1 MNKKIPAQISE
12 STALVSAQTLTSNK
26 SSQRRHRLYQRFCL
40 PSKAAILML
49 FWTAVVGI
57 IYYTVIAM
65 IVAIVGFNSE
75 SSKHSISSG
84 VILVYALLAFIAM
97 TYPLSGLIADVCCG
111 RLKAVGI
118 SLFFLLAFTVISCL
132 LEIFDSVYV
141 TKLHEIPESDYS
153 LKDYNYKNII
163 TIVIGF
169 IAFLLFIIGLAGYQA
184 NFLQLGLD
192 QLFEAPSQYLRL
204 FILYTAW
211 IFDCGSLPFT
221 LTLPLLLCS
230 DQLNYV
236 PIYLIVVIPS
246 FLSVTLTIL
255 LIISRWKRHWF
266 YIEPGHKNP
275 YKTVFNVI
283 KFAKNHKHPLR
294 RSAFTYCDDY
304 VPSRID
310 FAKQRFGGPFTTE
323 QVENVKTFLRII
335 IVLLA
340 TGPLFVLEVPASL
353 FIFPLFGLHSLK
365 YHKHIG
371 KEYCTEGHVIVGT
384 GSLMN
389 LFSTLVVFPVY
400 IWVNTFMLCR
410 KAHGFFKRVIIGAVI
425 SLLGVTSLVITDVV
439 GHSLEA
445 DNISNG
451 TQCMFQVY
459 RIHGII
465 YYPALN
471 LHWSVLIPPSLLL
484 GVGPLLVITASL
496 EFISAQSPQPMKGFL
511 IGIYFAIRGFFQFL
525 NSTVIFAFSLK
536 QPWASGEILEHPP
549 VTNCGFTYFL
559 FTTVT
564 GLIGL
569 LLFSVTA
576 KKYKYRERDEG
587 LFQQQVVEDI
597 YERYITQDHSII
609 ESFSSDEH

>member
-1 MNKKIPAQISE
+1 MNKKIPAQIPE
-12 STALVSAQTLTSNK
+12 STHLLSAQSSTSNK
-26 SSQRRHRLYQRFCL
+26 SSQRRHRLYRRFCL

-49 FWTAVVGI
+49 FWTAIVGI
-57 IYYTVIAM
+57 IYYTVIGITAT
-65 IVAIVGFNSE
+65 VVDYNSG
-75 SSKHSISSG
+75 SLKYSRPSG
-84 VILVYALLAFIAM
+84 VILVYAFLAFIAM
-97 TYPLSGLIADVCCG
+97 TYPLSGLIADVYCG
-111 RLKAVGI
+111 RLKTVGI
-118 SLFFLLAFTVISCL
+118 SLFFLLAFTVILCV
-132 LEIFDSVYV
+132 LEIFDSVYIS
-141 TKLHEIPESDYS
+141 KLHALPYYS
-153 LKDYNYKNII
+153 FKEYDHNKK
-163 TIVIGF
+163 IVITVIGL
-169 IAFLLFIIGLAGYQA
+169 IAFILFNIGLAGYQA
-184 NFLQLGLD
+184 NFIQLGLD

-211 IFDCGSLPFT
+211 IFGCGSLPFT
-221 LTLPLLLCS
+221 LMLPLLLCS
-230 DQLNYV
+230 VQLKDV
-236 PIYLIVVIPS
+236 PIYLLVIIPS
-246 FLSVTLTIL
+246 IISVTLIIL

-266 YIEPGHKNP
+266 YIEPGHQNP

-294 RSAFTYCDDY
+294 RSAFAYCDDY

-323 QVENVKTFLRII
+323 QVENVKTFLRIV

-353 FIFPLFGLHSLK
+353 FIFPLFGFHTSK
-365 YHKHIG
+365 FHKHAG
-371 KEYCTEGHVIVGT
+371 RDFCTGGHVIVET

-389 LFSTLVVFPVY
+389 LFSTLFFFPVY
-400 IWVNTFMLCR
+400 IWVNTSMFCR
-410 KAHGFFKRVIIGAVI
+410 KAHGFFKRVFIGAVI
-425 SLLGVTSLVITDVV
+425 SLLGVTCLVITDVV
-439 GHSLEA
+439 GHSLKA

-459 RIHGII
+459 RSHGII
-465 YYPALN
+465 YNPALN
-471 LHWSVLIPPSLLL
+471 IHWSVLIPPSLLL

-511 IGIYFAIRGFFQFL
+511 IGIFFAIRGLFQFL
-525 NSTVIFAFSLK
+525 NSTVTFAFSFK

-569 LLFSVTA
+569 LLFSIAA

-597 YERYITQDHSII
+597 YERYITQDHSSI
-609 ESFSSDEH
+609 ESFISDER

>member
-1 MNKKIPAQISE
+1 MNKKNPAQISE
-12 STALVSAQTLTSNK
+12 STPLLSAQSLTNTK
-26 SSQRRHRLYQRFCL
+26 NSQRRHRLYRLFCL

-49 FWTAVVGI
+49 FWAAIVGI
-57 IYYTVIAM
+57 IYYTVIAI
-65 IVAIVGFNSE
+65 IVIAVGFNSQ
-75 SSKHSISSG
+75 SSEHSISSG
-84 VILVYALLAFIAM
+84 VILVYAFLAFIAM

-111 RLKAVGI
+111 RLKTVGI
-118 SLFFLLAFTVISCL
+118 SLFFLLAFTVILCV
-132 LEIFDSVYV
+132 LEIIDNVYI
-141 TKLHEIPESDYS
+141 TKLHVLPDYS
-153 LKDYNYKNII
+153 LKEYHKRIV
-163 TIVIGF
+163 TMVIGLTAF
-169 IAFLLFIIGLAGYQA
+169 ILFTIGLAGYQA
-184 NFLQLGLD
+184 NFIQLGLD

-211 IFDCGSLPFT
+211 IFGCGSLPFT

-230 DQLNYV
+230 DQLKHV
-236 PIYLIVVIPS
+236 PIYLIAVIPS
-246 FLSVTLTIL
+246 IISVTLIIL

-266 YIEPGHKNP
+266 YIEPGHQNP

-283 KFAKNHKHPLR
+283 KFVKNHKHPLR

-323 QVENVKTFLRII
+323 QVENVKTFLRIVT
-335 IVLLA
+335 VLLA
-340 TGPLFVLEVPASL
+340 TGPLFVLEVPASY

-371 KEYCTEGHVIVGT
+371 RDYCKNGHVIVGT

-400 IWVNTFMLCR
+400 TLVNTCILCR
-410 KAHGFFKRVIIGAVI
+410 KVHGFFKRIFIGAVFSLLGVI
-425 SLLGVTSLVITDVV
+425 SLLIIDVV

-459 RIHGII
+459 RTHSII

-471 LHWSVLIPPSLLL
+471 MHWSVLIPPSLLL

-511 IGIYFAIRGFFQFL
+511 IGIFFAIRGLFQFL
-525 NSTVIFAFSLK
+525 NSTCNFCLFIETSL
-536 QPWASGEILEHPP
+536 G
-549 VTNCGFTYFL
+549 
-559 FTTVT
+559 
-564 GLIGL
+564 
-569 LLFSVTA
+569 
-576 KKYKYRERDEG
+576 
-587 LFQQQVVEDI
+587 
-597 YERYITQDHSII
+597 
-609 ESFSSDEH
+609 